1 MEPPNHDLTPMRVLL
16 KIQKSDPPRL
26 DCPSRWSRE
35 FNDFLS
41 KCLVKDPTQR
51 PTATEL
57 LRHPFIACTLDSKNI
72 KDLLI
77 EYKAEVVEE
86 EDVDVDD
93 THATESNDGD
103 TISVL
108 SEADSRKTSVVT
120 PDGPPKKH
128 LKGPAPPPPVFQ
140 SPEPVPSPQQPA
152 PPVSSPSKSSSP
164 PPVYEQQPPPTTS
177 PIYDNVA
184 QKPSTPP
191 PSVTVTVT
199 SPVVDVGPDA
209 KPPATLQQTEQLSI
223 NFDGCESSTDDSLPF
238 ETQAPPPVERFVS
251 VVSVVNVTEDKVET
265 DEESQMIGQK
275 LDESE
280 VLILN
285 TSSVVSNGIPLEIES
300 KNDDNNETPQKVK
313 PDEPEQP
320 CNEAADEQ
328 DGRHINNNNAVL
340 ESRSDVSCNLSQV
353 SSLSRSSSASERSS
367 LSESRE
373 EDSSVIHTSITV
385 EGEIIFIVYST
396 NYFQDIS

>member
-93 THATESNDGD
+93 AHATESNDGD
-103 TISVL
+103 TISVQ
-108 SEADSRKTSVVT
+108 SEAVETPVDSRKTSVVT
-120 PDGPPKKH
+120 PDGPPKKRE
-128 LKGPAPPPPVFQ
+128 KGPAPPPPVFQ
-140 SPEPVPSPQQPA
+140 SPPSAEPVPSTPEKRPTAPEPPA
-152 PPVSSPSKSSSP
+152 PQPVVEVVQKS
-164 PPVYEQQPPPTTS
+164 
-177 PIYDNVA
+177 
-184 QKPSTPP
+184 STPP

-199 SPVVDVGPDA
+199 SPVVVGPDA
-209 KPPATLQQTEQLSI
+209 PTPTLQQTEQLSI
-223 NFDGCESSTDDSLPF
+223 NFDASESSTDDSLPS
-238 ETQAPPPVERFVS
+238 ETTQTPLPPLPPPVERFVS
-251 VVSVVNVTEDKVET
+251 VVSVVNVTEDVKDPE
-265 DEESQMIGQK
+265 EESQLIGQK

-285 TSSVVSNGIPLEIES
+285 TSSVVSNGIPLPLDES
-300 KNDDNNETPQKVK
+300 STVVASKDVDKANNETPKV
-313 PDEPEQP
+313 EQEELLTERS
-320 CNEAADEQ
+320 NEATDEQ
-328 DGRHINNNNAVL
+328 DGRHNAVL

-353 SSLSRSSSASERSS
+353 SSLSRSSSGSERSS
-367 LSESRE
+367 LSEHRE
-373 EDSSVIHTSITV
+373 EPPVIHTSIMV
-385 EGEIIFIVYST
+385 EGIVVHQL
-396 NYFQDIS
+396 FHGLKI

>member
-1 MEPPNHDLTPMRVLL
+1 
-16 KIQKSDPPRL
+16 
-26 DCPSRWSRE
+26 
-35 FNDFLS
+35 
-41 KCLVKDPTQR
+41 
-51 PTATEL
+51 
-57 LRHPFIACTLDSKNI
+57 
-72 KDLLI
+72 
-77 EYKAEVVEE
+77 
-86 EDVDVDD
+86 
-93 THATESNDGD
+93 
-103 TISVL
+103 
-108 SEADSRKTSVVT
+108 
-120 PDGPPKKH
+120 
-128 LKGPAPPPPVFQ
+128 
-140 SPEPVPSPQQPA
+140 
-152 PPVSSPSKSSSP
+152 
-164 PPVYEQQPPPTTS
+164 
-177 PIYDNVA
+177 
-184 QKPSTPP
+184 
-191 PSVTVTVT
+191 
-199 SPVVDVGPDA
+199 
-209 KPPATLQQTEQLSI
+209 LSI

-285 TSSVVSNGIPLEIES
+285 TSSVVSNGIPIEIES

-328 DGRHINNNNAVL
+328 DGRHNNNNAVL

-373 EDSSVIHTSITV
+373 DSSVIHTSITV